1 MAQDIQEKIDGMVTP
16 TIEVSPGPI
25 IPDPTSWNV
34 EADTINLTLPSGTD
48 SPQPT
53 LTDVEQESEAAQET
67 SFIDEPTQIARV
79 KLPNFLKPEVGSKAQ
94 QTKEI
99 KKRLK
104 ESQKIKEKKAK
115 VAKKDPK
122 KVYNLDTIADE
133 DTLAEWMEAGAQMD
147 NLSDFKR
154 ISYKDIAAKYNTPEV
169 IVMEEGVVV
178 HTSQTQKGAD
188 AWIKKSQSSAKKE
201 NKNAPI
207 YTTAEQTAYSQKWID
222 NFLDP
227 KNLAKRKTVAD
238 PYEVFKQFHFLTT
251 ISKKA
256 YTKAEEIV
264 KIIETKGSGSVTNE
278 MRLEFQQAVV
288 LEGILSK
295 KLKGAQVDLAR
306 SLGILS
312 EARKAGSVSFA
323 RQSDEAI
330 EAFGGPKSID
340 NFAKN
345 YVKKSA
351 EDRHKMAE
359 VLSYP
364 WYRKVANIIPTT
376 YINDLIAGIP
386 TSVRNVLGFV
396 SLNNFTKIEN
406 FTTVGVGH
414 IRHGLAKS
422 TGMAYKEERMVL
434 EEAVAMMSSSTATWR
449 DAWSRFWITLKT
461 NKPKDASIKFDTQ
474 TRTSFNDPFKYDIG
488 YGAGRAIE
496 YLGMYTTVSG
506 RLLSSQD
513 EFMKGIAFGHKIIG
527 LATRQKVAKRT
538 QLISEGVDPKIADEL
553 SEKLFDD
560 LLAQPTQEMVEEGIE
575 YARYATQT
583 TPLSPGILRNI
594 EKSFNNPGLKLF
606 TVFMRV
612 TSNIIG
618 SASERNLLTAAF
630 TPRVYKNLMAGG
642 VKRDQAIA
650 RLATGS
656 TFIYTMQQLTL
667 DGHLT
672 GAGPYNYADKQT
684 LIAAGWQPYS
694 FVFAA
699 GKLSKEQ
706 IAALQTITNVS
717 ITESK
722 VYVSYQGI
730 EPLSIL
736 MAQGATMAEYSQL
749 YPNDDELM
757 GMAVYAVA
765 GAAEYVGEHPLLSGM
780 GKIVNVFDQEI
791 NGDYLYSLI
800 QEASEQYSD
809 YVVKGIPSPVGVP
822 VDIGKGKNKKV
833 FVGPSLGGFW
843 RNMEKMNQPT
853 RSATGQPVEME
864 SAELLGTPEEKIAAA
879 ANRGFEKA
887 MRNACSANS
896 LCSGELPDELDG
908 ITGKPI
914 RNGLGN
920 LYDLWS
926 PFKLGDGKQNMAK
939 MVLAEYGAND
949 PVPSA
954 VKSAYGVI
962 DGVRLSQ
969 KQLNELKYYATEDG
983 KLEQSIVSLGK
994 SLLNV
999 NLPKADK
1006 AKLMN
1011 QVISE
1016 YYSAA
1021 KAKLLANND
1030 DLRLKIEEV
1039 KMALNKEQNETQSL
1053 NTLMKDKTN

>member
-1 MAQDIQEKIDGMVTP
+1 
-16 TIEVSPGPI
+16 
-25 IPDPTSWNV
+25 
-34 EADTINLTLPSGTD
+34 
-48 SPQPT
+48 
-53 LTDVEQESEAAQET
+53 
-67 SFIDEPTQIARV
+67 
-79 KLPNFLKPEVGSKAQ
+79 
-94 QTKEI
+94 
-99 KKRLK
+99 
-104 ESQKIKEKKAK
+104 
-115 VAKKDPK
+115 
-122 KVYNLDTIADE
+122 
-133 DTLAEWMEAGAQMD
+133 
-147 NLSDFKR
+147 
-154 ISYKDIAAKYNTPEV
+154 
-169 IVMEEGVVV
+169 
-178 HTSQTQKGAD
+178 
-188 AWIKKSQSSAKKE
+188 
-201 NKNAPI
+201 
-207 YTTAEQTAYSQKWID
+207 
-222 NFLDP
+222 
-227 KNLAKRKTVAD
+227 
-238 PYEVFKQFHFLTT
+238 
-251 ISKKA
+251 
-256 YTKAEEIV
+256 
-264 KIIETKGSGSVTNE
+264 
-278 MRLEFQQAVV
+278 
-288 LEGILSK
+288 
-295 KLKGAQVDLAR
+295 
-306 SLGILS
+306 
-312 EARKAGSVSFA
+312 
-323 RQSDEAI
+323 
-330 EAFGGPKSID
+330 
-340 NFAKN
+340 
-345 YVKKSA
+345 
-351 EDRHKMAE
+351 
-359 VLSYP
+359 
-364 WYRKVANIIPTT
+364 
-376 YINDLIAGIP
+376 
-386 TSVRNVLGFV
+386 
-396 SLNNFTKIEN
+396 
-406 FTTVGVGH
+406 
-414 IRHGLAKS
+414 
-422 TGMAYKEERMVL
+422 
-434 EEAVAMMSSSTATWR
+434 
-449 DAWSRFWITLKT
+449 
-461 NKPKDASIKFDTQ
+461 
-474 TRTSFNDPFKYDIG
+474 
-488 YGAGRAIE
+488 
-496 YLGMYTTVSG
+496 
-506 RLLSSQD
+506 
-513 EFMKGIAFGHKIIG
+513 
-527 LATRQKVAKRT
+527 
-538 QLISEGVDPKIADEL
+538 
-553 SEKLFDD
+553 
-560 LLAQPTQEMVEEGIE
+560 
-575 YARYATQT
+575 
-583 TPLSPGILRNI
+583 
-594 EKSFNNPGLKLF
+594 
-606 TVFMRV
+606 
-612 TSNIIG
+612 
-618 SASERNLLTAAF
+618 
-630 TPRVYKNLMAGG
+630 
-642 VKRDQAIA
+642 
-650 RLATGS
+650 
-656 TFIYTMQQLTL
+656 MQQLTL

-954 VKSAYGVI
+954 VKSANGVI